1 VALPQLSVQ
10 AKAGAVIDSMLVP
23 ALIQLL
29 EILSSEPG
37 LEGVLC
43 SARLPMLRV
52 AMLGSRR
59 VIAP

>member
-1 VALPQLSVQ
+1 
-10 AKAGAVIDSMLVP
+10 MLVP
-23 ALIQLL
+23 ALIQSL